1 MSSNGHYN
9 TYGNSLGLDNIK
21 SHIIQKSNKRTK
33 SQNIGNSFAQQKVEL
48 SKTPFLFFPEG
59 LEKIFLAIYF
69 VLLPYI
75 AGLLFL
81 FFYVS
86 NGKIEVFSS
95 LNKESS
101 FILTWA
107 VGYEILA
114 VLALLYIAKS
124 AISFAKEITPHAK
137 KTKPLC
143 TKSA

>member
-1 MSSNGHYN
+1 MIN
-9 TYGNSLGLDNIK
+9 TKKINTEPINYKIEKKFTTSPKKFTG
-21 SHIIQKSNKRTK
+21 
-33 SQNIGNSFAQQKVEL
+33 KVVTFDD
-48 SKTPFLFFPEG
+48 TPLFFPEG
-59 LEKIFLAIYF
+59 FEKIFLAIYF

-86 NGKIEVFSS
+86 NGKVEVFSS
-95 LNKESS
+95 LSQESS

-124 AISFAKEITPHAK
+124 AISFGKEITLPGK
-137 KTKPLC
+137 KKKFQRP
-143 TKSA
+143 